1 MNAFANVGAAPLRT
15 SFANNDSSRR
25 TACSVGPGSPGWCR
39 PTSCAALIPV
49 NNVVWDLKDPSGASA
64 APGVYLVVLRDGD
77 RVRVLKAAVTR

>member
-1 MNAFANVGAAPLRT
+1 M
-15 SFANNDSSRR
+15 
-25 TACSVGPGSPGWCR
+25 
-39 PTSCAALIPV
+39 